1 MIGLYL
7 TFGALSLIGLAA
19 AIYWSIRSHG
29 IYKTN
34 LLVSSELDKIIE
46 STLKA
51 IQKSKLDNKDTSTT
65 PADILDIDSPG
76 VMSTLITVLVN
87 KFGTVRLG
95 MQDFIIPDEEYVS
108 IYVDDDTQ
116 EIILSLNHDLVS
128 KNMYVDFKDPTDK
141 TFH

>member
-1 MIGLYL
+1 
-7 TFGALSLIGLAA
+7 
-19 AIYWSIRSHG
+19 
-29 IYKTN
+29 
-34 LLVSSELDKIIE
+34 
-46 STLKA
+46 
-51 IQKSKLDNKDTSTT
+51 
-65 PADILDIDSPG
+65 
-76 VMSTLITVLVN
+76 MSTLITVLVN